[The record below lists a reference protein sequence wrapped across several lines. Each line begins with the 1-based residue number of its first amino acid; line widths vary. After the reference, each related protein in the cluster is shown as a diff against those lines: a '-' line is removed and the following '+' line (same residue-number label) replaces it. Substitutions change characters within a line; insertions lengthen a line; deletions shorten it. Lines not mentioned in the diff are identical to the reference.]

1 VEERRI
7 ASEKEYDDDEGERER
22 ETLRTDGEKF
32 ALQQEFLTNNLPDF
46 LLILSF

>member
-22 ETLRTDGEKF
+22 EKLSGLTEK
-32 ALQQEFLTNNLPDF
+32 NLLF
-46 LLILSF
+46 SRNF